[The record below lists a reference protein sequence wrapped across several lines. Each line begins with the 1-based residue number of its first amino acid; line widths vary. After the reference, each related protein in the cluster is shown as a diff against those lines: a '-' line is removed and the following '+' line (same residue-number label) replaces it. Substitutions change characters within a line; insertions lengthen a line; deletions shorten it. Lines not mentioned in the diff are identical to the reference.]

1 MSDKMMMNRCEGHDA
16 RRDGFTLVELLV
28 VIAIIGILVALLL
41 PAVQAAR
48 EAARRA
54 QCTNNMKQV
63 ALAVL
68 NHESQKGRLPR
79 GTYNYLDST
88 GAGTAPP
95 YGQHDGNSSPNPSQD
110 KYDRRCWFHDLLPF
124 VEEQVLSDA
133 FEDYINKPLAW
144 GPYPTALDFPQSSTV
159 APSFMCVS
167 DPISPKLQTFHPGLL
182 TELTQGFS
190 GNYVGCAGSYYQN
203 MLRETDPDFEKYGNN
218 RFLSGAYSDGVLLGG
233 RDVKLS
239 TVTDGT
245 SKTAMISEVRLVA
258 DTLGNDGRGRYY
270 NPAHGGVLFTTLEP
284 PNSQRG
290 DEVSW
295 VSELNDNTMAPIAQV
310 GAGDAYMMTA
320 RSYHAGGA
328 NVARVDGSVAFVSES
343 IERDVYQ
350 AMGSRDGGEVA
361 N

>member
-1 MSDKMMMNRCEGHDA
+1 MSSKLQ
-16 RRDGFTLVELLV
+16 RRRNENEMRRAGFTLVELLV

-68 NHESQKGRLPR
+68 NHESQERRLPR

-88 GAGTAPP
+88 GAGTAAP
-95 YGQHDGNSSPNPSQD
+95 YGSHNGVSSPNASQD
-110 KYDRRCWFHDLLPF
+110 KFDRRCWFHDLLPF
-124 VEEQVLSDA
+124 VEEQSLSDA
-133 FEDYINKPLAW
+133 FEAYINKPLAW
-144 GPYPTALDFPQSSTV
+144 GPYPSALDFPLSSTV
-159 APSFMCVS
+159 VPSFMCVS

-203 MLRETDPDFEKYGNN
+203 MLRNTDPDYAKYGSN
-218 RFLSGAYSDGVLLGG
+218 RLLSGAYSDGVLLGG

-239 TVTDGT
+239 SVTDGT
-245 SKTAMISEVRLVA
+245 SKTALLSEIRLVA
-258 DTLGNDGRGRYY
+258 DTKGNDARGRYY

-295 VSELNDNTMAPIAQV
+295 VSTQNDITMAPISQV
-310 GAGDAYMMTA
+310 GEGAAYMMTA
-320 RSYHAGGA
+320 RSYHSGGA
-328 NVARVDGSVAFVSES
+328 NVARVDGSVAFVTES

-350 AMGSRDGGEVA
+350 AMGSRDGGETA

>member
-1 MSDKMMMNRCEGHDA
+1 M

-68 NHESQKGRLPR
+68 NHESQNGRLPR
-79 GTYNYLDST
+79 GTYNYLDSS
-88 GAGTAPP
+88 GAGTAAP
-95 YGQHDGNSSPNPSQD
+95 YGSHNGVSSPNASQD
-110 KYDRRCWFHDLLPF
+110 KQDRRCWFHDLLPF
-124 VEEQVLSDA
+124 VEEQSLSDA
-133 FEDYINKPLAW
+133 FEAYMSKPLAW
-144 GPYPTALDFPQSSTV
+144 GPYPSAIDFPQSSTV
-159 APSFMCVS
+159 VPSFMCVS
-167 DPISPKLQTFHPGLL
+167 DPLSPKLQTFHPGLL

-203 MLRETDPDFEKYGNN
+203 MLRDTDPDFAKYGSN
-218 RFLSGAYSDGVLLGG
+218 RYLSGAYSDGVLLGG

-239 TVTDGT
+239 SVTDGT
-245 SKTAMISEVRLVA
+245 SKTALISEIRLVA
-258 DTLGNDGRGRYY
+258 DTRGNDARGRYY

-295 VSELNDNTMAPIAQV
+295 VSDQNDILMAPIAQV
-310 GAGDAYMMTA
+310 GEGDAYMMTA

-328 NVARVDGSVAFVSES
+328 NVARVDGSVAFITEG

-350 AMGSRDGGEVA
+350 AMGSRDGGETA

>member
-1 MSDKMMMNRCEGHDA
+1 MSYQLQRR
-16 RRDGFTLVELLV
+16 RRDSEMGRAGFTLVELLV

-68 NHESQKGRLPR
+68 NHESQERRLPR

-88 GAGTAPP
+88 GAGTAAP
-95 YGQHDGNSSPNPSQD
+95 YGKHNGVSSPNASLD
-110 KYDRRCWFHDLLPF
+110 KFDRRCWFHDLLPF

-133 FEDYINKPLAW
+133 FETYISKPLAW
-144 GPYPTALDFPQSSTV
+144 GPYPSALDFPQSSTV
-159 APSFMCVS
+159 VPSFMCTS
-167 DPISPKLQTFHPGLL
+167 DPVSPKLQTFHPGLL

-203 MLRETDPDFEKYGNN
+203 MLRDTDPDYAKYGSN
-218 RFLSGAYSDGVLLGG
+218 RLLSGAYSDGVLLGG

-239 TVTDGT
+239 SVTDGT
-245 SKTAMISEVRLVA
+245 SKTAMISEIRLVA
-258 DTLGNDGRGRYY
+258 DTKGNDARGRYY

-295 VSELNDNTMAPIAQV
+295 VSTSNDITMAPISQV
-310 GAGDAYMMTA
+310 GEGAAYMMTA
-320 RSYHAGGA
+320 RSYHSGGA
-328 NVARVDGSVAFVSES
+328 NVARVDGSVAFVTEDMDR
-343 IERDVYQ
+343 IVYQ
-350 AMGSRDGGEVA
+350 AMGSRDGGETA